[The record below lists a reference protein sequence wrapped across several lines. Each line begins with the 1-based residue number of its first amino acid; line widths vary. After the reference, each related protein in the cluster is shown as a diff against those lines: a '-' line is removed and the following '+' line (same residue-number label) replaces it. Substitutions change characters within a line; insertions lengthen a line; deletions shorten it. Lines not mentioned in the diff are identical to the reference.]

1 MTKSVGNS
9 GSGAAAAAATARA
22 LSPHEQMEQRLSV
35 CATPELACAELSR
48 IFRLQPAEIALMRVE
63 KDVLNFLFPVELK
76 AAGFIPLSSSKAV
89 AARTAITRKVELFNN
104 FVIVQHANV
113 FETIRLTTLGQSDEP
128 GANVIQKLM
137 STPII
142 DAKHEVLGV
151 LQVCRKGTTQEG
163 AGSDFTLNDLQN
175 LELAAKAIGKLPF
188 MRPVAR

>member
-9 GSGAAAAAATARA
+9 GSGAAAATARA

-128 GANVIQKLM
+128 GANASPSMICRTWSWQRKQLENCH
-137 STPII
+137 SCALLLASPTY
-142 DAKHEVLGV
+142 VLFPTRFF
-151 LQVCRKGTTQEG
+151 LG
-163 AGSDFTLNDLQN
+163 A
-175 LELAAKAIGKLPF
+175 
-188 MRPVAR
+188 

>member
-1 MTKSVGNS
+1 
-9 GSGAAAAAATARA
+9 
-22 LSPHEQMEQRLSV
+22 
-35 CATPELACAELSR
+35 
-48 IFRLQPAEIALMRVE
+48 
-63 KDVLNFLFPVELK
+63 
-76 AAGFIPLSSSKAV
+76 V

>member
-9 GSGAAAAAATARA
+9 GSGAATAAARA
-22 LSPHEQMEQRLSV
+22 LSPHAQIEHKLSIS
-35 CATPELACAELSR
+35 ATPELACAELSK
-48 IFRLQPAEIALMRVE
+48 IFRVQPAEIALMRVE

-89 AARTAITRKVELFNN
+89 AARTATTRKVELFNN

-113 FETIRLTTLGQSDEP
+113 FETIKLAILGQSDAP

-142 DAKHEVLGV
+142 DSKHEVLGV
-151 LQVCRKGTTQEG
+151 VQVCRKGTTQED
-163 AGSDFTLNDLQN
+163 AGSDFTLDDLQN
-175 LELAAKAIGKLPF
+175 LELAAKVIGKLPF
-188 MRPVAR
+188 MRPVGH

>member
-1 MTKSVGNS
+1 MSRSSSAGT
-9 GSGAAAAAATARA
+9 GSAVAVARVLA
-22 LSPHEQMEQRLSV
+22 PHAIIEQNLIRSTSPEQ
-35 CATPELACAELSR
+35 ACAELSR
-48 IFRLQPAEIALMRVE
+48 IFSVGLAEVALMRVE
-63 KDVLNFLFPVELK
+63 GDILNFLFPTELR
-76 AAGFIPLSSSKAV
+76 AAGFVPLSSSKAV
-89 AARTAITRKVELFNN
+89 AARTATTRKVELFNN

-113 FETIRLTTLGQSDEP
+113 FETIKLTTLGQSDGP
-128 GANVIQKLM
+128 GASTIQKLM

-163 AGSDFTLNDLQN
+163 AGSDFTLNDLQS